1 MNEIYSSNIQ
11 KLKDRN
17 KVRISTIY
25 QKNDIGYVDEYP
37 AGESEEDRE
46 KRDIYK
52 YYCPICLRYFNHILI
67 SNCC

>member
-25 QKNDIGYVDEYP
+25 QKNDIDYVDEYP
-37 AGESEEDRE
+37 SGHNDEERR

-52 YYCPICLRYFNHILI
+52 YYCPICLRYFNHILV

>member
-1 MNEIYSSNIQ
+1 MNDIYSSNIQ

-25 QKNDIGYVDEYP
+25 QKNDIAYVDEYP
-37 AGESEEDRE
+37 AGESEEDRV

-52 YYCPICLRYFNHILI
+52 YYCPICLRYFNHILM